1 MSTVLYIKIFQQKGL
16 ISRNKTKK
24 GGRALHIIT
33 CLFCFALNLWSVLS
47 ILVEMTEGFSLQ
59 TCLFCAKFGW
69 LHIYGMLHMQ
79 LMHIILDND
88 VQNLHNKG
96 EQEV

>member
-1 MSTVLYIKIFQQKGL
+1 M
-16 ISRNKTKK
+16 
-24 GGRALHIIT
+24 LHIIT

-47 ILVEMTEGFSLQ
+47 ILAEMTEKFALQ

-69 LHIYGMLHMQ
+69 LHIYGTLHMQ
-79 LMHIILDND
+79 LMHIILDNY
-88 VQNLHNKG
+88 VQKLHNKG